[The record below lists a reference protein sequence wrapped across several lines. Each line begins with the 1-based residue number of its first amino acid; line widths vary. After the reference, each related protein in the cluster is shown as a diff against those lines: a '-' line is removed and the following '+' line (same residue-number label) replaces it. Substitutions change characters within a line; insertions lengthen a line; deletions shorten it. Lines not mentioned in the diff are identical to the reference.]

1 MHQVGDV
8 EHCPCDVA
16 LEYDSYSYDSYLE
29 TRMKLR
35 PKGQLTVPV
44 EIREH
49 LGLHEGDEVEF
60 VVRGN
65 AVQLIRAKSNRS
77 HGRRAAARL
86 RGRGTS
92 GMTTD
97 AIMELLRGED

>member
-1 MHQVGDV
+1 
-8 EHCPCDVA
+8 
-16 LEYDSYSYDSYLE
+16 
-29 TRMKLR
+29 MKLR
-35 PKGQLTVPV
+35 SKGQLTVPV

-49 LGLHEGDEVEF
+49 LGLREGDEVEF

-65 AVQLIRAKSNRS
+65 AVQLVRAKTNRS

-92 GMTTD
+92 GMRTD
-97 AIMELLRGED
+97 EIMELLRGED